1 MFKPIADMENQEYF
15 DSVSTVWYVTEDANY
30 ELEPLML
37 YKTDEN
43 DANVRQ
49 FSFAS
54 DDDFHTYLA
63 GLLGKAV
70 AKRSDADALI
80 AGADKVLTLCTCN
93 YTNNETG
100 RTILV
105 CVPKA
110 SAAADAAAT
119 SN

>member
-1 MFKPIADMENQEYF
+1 
-15 DSVSTVWYVTEDANY
+15 
-30 ELEPLML
+30 ML

-110 SAAADAAAT
+110 SAAADSRFWA
-119 SN
+119 SGPRVKEYSRLGSP